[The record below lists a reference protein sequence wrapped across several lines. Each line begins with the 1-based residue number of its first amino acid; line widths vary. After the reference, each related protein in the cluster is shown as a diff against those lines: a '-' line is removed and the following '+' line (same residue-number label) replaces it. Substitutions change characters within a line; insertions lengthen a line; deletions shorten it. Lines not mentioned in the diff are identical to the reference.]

1 MTYYHTKYLKYKS
14 KYLKLK
20 TYLEKSQSGGDDLYI
35 TELKKLYPEC
45 VFDRGSIKDAAKYE
59 NSGYKTIYGEMDYAA
74 IEKFNEKFNST
85 GNIKYFIDFGSGRGK
100 LPLFMGDKVNKSV
113 GIELVTERYNDA
125 IILKENL
132 SKKFSEITNKVELIN
147 GDMFDYLKSVNKT
160 TFSGPVLIWIS
171 NLCFSEHITKKL
183 FDELIVKMPTGSI
196 IGSSKIPNE
205 ISSGI
210 EPIILAGNTDD
221 KLIVPMSWSKQSAI
235 YLYKIK

>member
-85 GNIKYFIDFGSGRGK
+85 GNI
-100 LPLFMGDKVNKSV
+100 
-113 GIELVTERYNDA
+113 
-125 IILKENL
+125 
-132 SKKFSEITNKVELIN
+132 
-147 GDMFDYLKSVNKT
+147 
-160 TFSGPVLIWIS
+160 
-171 NLCFSEHITKKL
+171 
-183 FDELIVKMPTGSI
+183 
-196 IGSSKIPNE
+196 
-205 ISSGI
+205 
-210 EPIILAGNTDD
+210 
-221 KLIVPMSWSKQSAI
+221 
-235 YLYKIK
+235 